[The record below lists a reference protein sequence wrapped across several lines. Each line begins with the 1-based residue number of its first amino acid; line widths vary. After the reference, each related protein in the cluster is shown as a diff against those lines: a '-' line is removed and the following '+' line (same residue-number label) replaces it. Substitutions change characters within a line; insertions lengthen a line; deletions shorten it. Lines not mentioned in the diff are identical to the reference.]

1 MSEKRN
7 EWSRTL
13 DPVITEATSL
23 HGWQISTI
31 RSCEAPVERMEGGR
45 EGEGYYNN

>member
-1 MSEKRN
+1 MNEKIN
-7 EWSRTL
+7 EWVRTL

-31 RSCEAPVERMEGGR
+31 RSCEAPTEREGWR
-45 EGEGYYNN
+45 EGERGVF

>member
-23 HGWQISTI
+23 HGWHISTI
-31 RSCEAPVERMEGGR
+31 RSCEAPMVWYGEGWR
-45 EGEGYYNN
+45 EGEGHH